1 MQLAP
6 RPVRLGEKYIF
17 QNFLTWEVL
26 FLKCFVNSQFKCKP
40 KDLLSTSYNWLQSQQ
55 GCHVGN
61 GIYVFV
67 SVSLNKIGAW
77 AWVVG
82 ATVSLSS
89 WNLFAH
95 NEGVFTKKKLPLRKR
110 SSMDLPKGHL
120 QHKDKR
126 ECDKRSRSFQFD
138 SYGGTYVDSNSSTHV
153 ERLANPNSPFVAET
167 ANLCLSFMSH
177 KNSEPLVQGTNTC
190 RVSNHL
196 NFSWTS
202 GLSSWACD
210 LSNSLAQ
217 CLVSRNISVK
227 HWSRAVCFSSA
238 FLWRYISCLLS
249 WFLLSLSISSGH
261 DH

>member
-1 MQLAP
+1 MK
-6 RPVRLGEKYIF
+6 E
-17 QNFLTWEVL
+17 FLLKKSYLWGSVLQWIYQRVTYSIKTKGSAISDQEV
-26 FLKCFVNSQFKCKP
+26 FN
-40 KDLLSTSYNWLQSQQ
+40 
-55 GCHVGN
+55 
-61 GIYVFV
+61 
-67 SVSLNKIGAW
+67 
-77 AWVVG
+77 
-82 ATVSLSS
+82 
-89 WNLFAH
+89 
-95 NEGVFTKKKLPLRKR
+95 
-110 SSMDLPKGHL
+110 
-120 QHKDKR
+120 
-126 ECDKRSRSFQFD
+126 SFQFD

-153 ERLANPNSPFVAET
+153 KRLANPNSPFVAET

-196 NFSWTS
+196 NFSWTI
-202 GLSSWACD
+202 GLSSWASD